1 MHGGARQEVL
11 QTNGLRDAA
20 CQKGEKT
27 RVGFGPRWRPHIS
40 FFRHLLKALSE
51 CMCVACKEQISP
63 PDTNGRCSSLSQL
76 INSECASD
84 RIFLSE

>member
-27 RVGFGPRWRPHIS
+27 QEFGLDLDGAHIS
-40 FFRHLLKALSE
+40 
-51 CMCVACKEQISP
+51 V
-63 PDTNGRCSSLSQL
+63 SLGPY
-76 INSECASD
+76 
-84 RIFLSE
+84 